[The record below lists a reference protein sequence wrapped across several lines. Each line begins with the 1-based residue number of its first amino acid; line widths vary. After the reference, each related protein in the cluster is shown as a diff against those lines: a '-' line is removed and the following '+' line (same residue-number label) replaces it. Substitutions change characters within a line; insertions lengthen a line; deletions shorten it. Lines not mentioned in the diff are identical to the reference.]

1 MLADTAA
8 KPNDEIGANEA
19 AAGIPTGFGYHLIY
33 TGENYEK
40 MVWWYKTLFG
50 GDVAALEGA
59 PGEEYS
65 LDEAL
70 DSVVIVKRADLKKVD
85 VPFPP
90 GKPGILHMAWS
101 YPSLAEI
108 LYVYREAKQNG
119 IEVQSI
125 LNTGILIQF
134 YYDDPDGNQ
143 VELQIDNY
151 DTSAETQ
158 HVQRTNGMRIPI
170 PKEWIYD
177 GDKMVAMLEAGV
189 PDADIFDHDRYHA
202 LVASG
207 RY

>member
-1 MLADTAA
+1 MLAEAAA
-8 KPNDEIGANEA
+8 KPQDKTGAEA
-19 AAGIPTGFGYHLIY
+19 ADAAIPTGFGYHLVY
-33 TGENYEK
+33 TNENYEK

-50 GDVAALEGA
+50 GDVATIEGL

-70 DSVVIVKRADLKKVD
+70 DSVVIVKRPDLKKFD

-90 GKPGILHMAWS
+90 GKPGVLHMAWS
-101 YPSLAEI
+101 YSSLAEI
-108 LYVYREAKQNG
+108 LYVYRQAKQNG

-143 VELQIDNY
+143 IELEIDNY

-158 HVQRTNGMRIPI
+158 HVQRNNGMRVPI

-189 PDADIFDHDRYHA
+189 PDSDIFDHDRYHA
-202 LVASG
+202 LAASG
-207 RY
+207 RF